1 MKTAILGGGLT
12 GLTLGYLLKQQHG
25 EIEILERNQ
34 ECGGL
39 MRTVQHKGFTFDW
52 GGSHVIFSKDKKIL
66 NFMLELLGKNRVKNR
81 RNTKVLYNGCLV
93 KYPFENGLSDL
104 PLEENFECLYDF
116 IKNVIKKEKGALKK
130 PANLNEWCSY
140 TFGNAIAEKYLVPY
154 NKKIWK
160 FPLEQMSLEWVEKIP
175 SPPVED
181 VIKSSL
187 GISTEG
193 YVHQLNFYY
202 PKTGGIQALIK
213 ALENRIGDSVT
224 TNFKV
229 TKISGKDGNWSIFD
243 DKLEKRCEKII
254 STIPIQALVK
264 AVDAPTGVR
273 EAADNLNYNS
283 LITVMIGLK
292 RKLKKKH
299 SWLYIPAH
307 SILSHRV
314 SFPSNYSLAVSPT
327 GMSSVMAEIT
337 CRIGDEQWRSKD
349 DVIASRV
356 VDDLHNLN
364 IIDKSDV
371 SFVLTRRAEYAYVIN
386 DLNYSRNMKTVRSYF
401 SQRKIG
407 LVGRFS
413 EFKYLNMDDCIRS
426 AMNYAEQIGKIE
438 RNIG

>member
-66 NFMLELLGKNRVKNR
+66 NFMLGLLGKNRVENR

-356 VDDLHNLN
+356 VDDLHKSN

>member
-66 NFMLELLGKNRVKNR
+66 NFMLGLLGKNRVENR

-349 DVIASRV
+349 EVIASRV